1 MPDGSDQYFQP
12 LNGAVAV
19 LRHQTLP
26 LRRSI
31 ALMLTRRLPFV
42 PACAQMPGVMASPH
56 TSRFGMPEIRT
67 AAEAGGAATS
77 APARTARTARRVMTC
92 MIPGMDAK
100 EIIDANRYMT
110 LAT

>member
-1 MPDGSDQYFQP
+1 
-12 LNGAVAV
+12 
-19 LRHQTLP
+19 
-26 LRRSI
+26 
-31 ALMLTRRLPFV
+31 
-42 PACAQMPGVMASPH
+42 MASPH

-110 LAT
+110 LATADAQGTPWASPVWFAHRE